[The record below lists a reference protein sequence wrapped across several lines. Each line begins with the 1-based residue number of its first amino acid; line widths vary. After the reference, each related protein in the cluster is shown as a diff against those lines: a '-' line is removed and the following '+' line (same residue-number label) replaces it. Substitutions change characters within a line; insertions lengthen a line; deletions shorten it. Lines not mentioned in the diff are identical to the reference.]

1 MPYFRFLSG
10 FVFPFLMVFFLY
22 NTTSRPDQI
31 RRILLLLSIYTWYS
45 LYIAYLQY
53 AAIRGFAG
61 ARQFI
66 FPAHINDPAFGIHFD
81 RARGAFGGCS
91 EQVMV
96 LTLTFF
102 GNLLLFRRLRGVY
115 RYALIAQ
122 VILIPPAIFFAGL
135 RAGYLVFL
143 FCGIVWCL
151 WAGQGRLAKSKL
163 AIAGLVLLILAAIFF
178 PALSTAERATGGVA
192 QMGPIRTRQRL
203 LHDTL
208 EIFRHRPVV
217 GVGFG
222 HYFDVERLLAVDP
235 AVAGAITTGAGSPH
249 NLVLVLLAETGIVG
263 LLGVIL
269 VLVLL
274 FRESLKLYR
283 KIPPSAPGY
292 LSREFVVL
300 FWVML
305 TAWLVD
311 AMFVDPF
318 GDVPGNG
325 LFWVM
330 GGLMMG
336 YRRLLEPHPV
346 APSIPAAP
354 AGG

>member
-1 MPYFRFLSG
+1 M
-10 FVFPFLMVFFLY
+10 
-22 NTTSRPDQI
+22 
-31 RRILLLLSIYTWYS
+31 RR
-45 LYIAYLQY
+45 
-53 AAIRGFAG
+53 
-61 ARQFI
+61 
-66 FPAHINDPAFGIHFD
+66 D
-81 RARGAFGGCS
+81 
-91 EQVMV
+91 
-96 LTLTFF
+96 
-102 GNLLLFRRLRGVY
+102 Y
-115 RYALIAQ
+115 R
-122 VILIPPAIFFAGL
+122 L
-135 RAGYLVFL
+135 RAGDMLEIIYHVRHQRNPLYRIKIQDIIDIRFPFSPSLNQTQTVQSDGTLQLDLIGAVYVFDSTIQDVRDEL
-143 FCGIVWCL
+143 I
-151 WAGQGRLAKSKL
+151 REYAKYIRNLKESGGLTVSFKASSVKIAELKL

-178 PALSTAERATGGVA
+178 PALSTTERATGGVA
-192 QMGPIRTRQRL
+192 QMDPIRTRQRL

-208 EIFRHRPVV
+208 EILRYRPVV

-222 HYFDVERLLAVDP
+222 HYFDVERLLAIDP
-235 AVAGAITTGAGSPH
+235 AVAGAITTGAGYPH

-263 LLGVIL
+263 LLGVVL

-300 FWVML
+300 FWIML

-318 GDVPGNG
+318 GDLPGNG

-336 YRRLLEPHPV
+336 YRRLLEPHPI
-346 APSIPAAP
+346 APSIAVAS